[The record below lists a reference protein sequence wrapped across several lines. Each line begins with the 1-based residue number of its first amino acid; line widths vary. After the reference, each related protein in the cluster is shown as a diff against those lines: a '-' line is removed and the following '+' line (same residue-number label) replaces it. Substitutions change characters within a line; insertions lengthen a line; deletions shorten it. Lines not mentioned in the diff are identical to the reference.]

1 MRGRPIASM
10 LNGQASSAILGFDRC
25 GAITSRWR
33 TIYEE
38 VILLET
44 ETRSTFDSYFSPHD
58 GQGIAAE
65 PFRFARPIKHW
76 TERLYLSAVLG
87 RKCDY
92 QLNPM
97 ERVGPL
103 RSRG

>member
-1 MRGRPIASM
+1 MGKRVALFS
-10 LNGQASSAILGFDRC
+10 GFDRC
-25 GAITSRWR
+25 RAITSRWR
-33 TIYEE
+33 TICEE
-38 VILLET
+38 VILVET

-58 GQGIAAE
+58 GQGNAAE
-65 PFRFARPIKHW
+65 PFRFACPIKHW
-76 TERLYLSAVLG
+76 TDRLYLSAVLG

-97 ERVGPL
+97 ERVGLL